1 MCFSSRIFRL
11 FYKKY
16 LCEGF
21 LFFFKMDVRGYDN
34 YRQKMGDD
42 ENIDEYISILIGE
55 NRTIVIK
62 KKKRHP
68 FIENLKFSICAQR
81 RDERVNKL
89 LW

>member
-1 MCFSSRIFRL
+1 
-11 FYKKY
+11 
-16 LCEGF
+16 
-21 LFFFKMDVRGYDN
+21 
-34 YRQKMGDD
+34 MGDD

-62 KKKRHP
+62 EKKKTSIYRK
-68 FIENLKFSICAQR
+68 FKIFNLCTEKR